1 MNENMKKIGIQAMVL
16 IATVCLIVPNAE
28 AQNINATGI
37 TLQGSPAFVTG
48 MSDVVPS
55 TLSNIAF
62 TNAAIS
68 SWGIPLGLLVGHYV
82 DGTMI
87 RDAGDLLPFV
97 GQSVEVVNLAG
108 DTVVGINE
116 MGLNFLDPVT
126 SNAVLVTIF
135 DGKLSV
141 GGSTLGTVIDT
152 DEQDLGLSGT
162 MLTITDGA
170 GVELGSTFAT
180 DAEVLAVSNVLA
192 SVVQE
197 VQSQVP
203 STTENVQFYYDF
215 SESLEVNNQRNGGTL
230 SGIENLTLQ
239 TNAMLGA
246 AYQYVATENDRLTR
260 AISTTDTFTF
270 YWRGIFQDAGSEHT
284 IMDNRFGIREIRL
297 YKDRF
302 DDLHVFLDNPMTF
315 IFTVPVEM
323 DTPYFISLRVRPD
336 GVAADYALTINGEE
350 YIAFNEALFG
360 SLGGDL
366 YFNEL
371 QTGEWS
377 GDGLIAEVG
386 LVDEWMLL
394 GEIDRIASLYAAE
407 LDPYDLSTDWNSD
420 NQNLALS
427 GTELTITDGTAV
439 ELGTTFATDAELA
452 GVDSQVNSIS
462 NTISTAISTVESD
475 LTTIS
480 NNLATVGGGNLHS
493 DGSVAMAADL
503 DIGGNCVTNVP
514 CLWLTDPTTGER
526 MKLEYSGGQLL
537 VDGVP
542 IN

>member
-1 MNENMKKIGIQAMVL
+1 
-16 IATVCLIVPNAE
+16 
-28 AQNINATGI
+28 
-37 TLQGSPAFVTG
+37 
-48 MSDVVPS
+48 
-55 TLSNIAF
+55 
-62 TNAAIS
+62 
-68 SWGIPLGLLVGHYV
+68 
-82 DGTMI
+82 
-87 RDAGDLLPFV
+87 V